1 MSETGETLDR
11 AKSEETTMSTNA
23 SSFSRATYIIMV
35 LSCPLLVQAGN
46 FAGGT
51 GRTDDPYRI
60 ATAEQLI
67 SAGATWTGSHFILLN
82 DIDLDPN
89 LPGGRVFEGAI
100 IASGASPWRDPF
112 RGNFDGGGH
121 TIRNLVIRA
130 KSQSDPSLTSAG
142 LFGRIDQGAVVKDV
156 GIEAADVQA
165 LDRRAGI
172 LAGENAGR
180 IINCQV
186 SGRVSSN
193 GSVVG
198 FSLNESGG
206 LVGRNMGNISNCRAD
221 TDCVQGDGCAG
232 GLVGANFPEG
242 SIVSCR
248 AVCNNVCARRFA
260 GGGLVGT
267 NSGYVIGSAALGGI
281 LAPDSSQM
289 QGGLAGT
296 NRGTILNCYAGS
308 DLAAGARC
316 SQLGGLVGENQG
328 TIINCSASGSVSTQD
343 RCALVGGLVGW
354 NLFSQA
360 RVVNSYAV
368 GKISN
373 GTNNSEAGGLVG
385 GNRDGDVK
393 TSFWDR
399 ETSGMAVS
407 AGGEGLTTAQ
417 MQQATPFLE
426 AGWDFVDERTNGVT
440 NAWRTPEG
448 GGYPALTLGFDRYDP
463 PRLAGEGTVADP
475 YRIGTPDDLGIM
487 WRHDPSAYYQL
498 VADIDLAGIRWLGAP
513 IATFSGTFNGS
524 GFVISHLTLHESRMA
539 GLFGFLGRNPLVM
552 DLGIAD
558 ANIVAPDEAH
568 DLGVLAGRSY
578 YETDVTRCYAT
589 GRLSAGRRSVA
600 LGGLIGWNQ
609 GSVADCYTRT
619 DLSCGEESCHVGGL
633 VGYDKGTIQ
642 RSYAA
647 RAVVAVDPNA
657 TCGSLL
663 GTTATTITKVMM
675 IACYFLDPSEGGG
688 PNNGLGVPLTDTRM
702 KQQTSFLNWDFKK
715 TWKICE
721 GKDYPRLWWEI
732 IDCSQP

>member
-1 MSETGETLDR
+1 
-11 AKSEETTMSTNA
+11 MSTSANT
-23 SSFSRATYIIMV
+23 FSRVTYIIVV
-35 LSCPLLVQAGN
+35 LSCSLLVRAGN

-51 GRTDDPYRI
+51 GTATDPYQV
-60 ATAEQLI
+60 ATAEQLTFLT
-67 SAGATWTGSHFILLN
+67 ATMSQLHNHFLLVN

-89 LPGGRVFEGAI
+89 LPGGHVFDGAV
-100 IASGASPWRDPF
+100 IASGAHPYVNPF
-112 RGNFDGGGH
+112 AGNFDGGRH

-130 KSQSDPSLTSAG
+130 KAQSNWHLTSAG
-142 LFGRIDQGAVVKDV
+142 LFGGIGSGAVVRNLK
-156 GIEAADVQA
+156 IEAADVQA

-193 GSVVG
+193 GSVAG
-198 FSLNESGG
+198 FSLDESGG
-206 LVGRNMGNISNCRAD
+206 VVGRNTGNISDCRAD
-221 TDCVQGDGCAG
+221 TDWVRGDGCAG
-232 GLVGANFPEG
+232 GLVGTNFPEG

-248 AVCNNVCARRFA
+248 AVCNNVCARRFG

-267 NSGYVIGSAALGGI
+267 NSGYVIGSAALGEI

-368 GKISN
+368 GEISS
-373 GTNNSEAGGLVG
+373 GTNNSDVGGLVG

-407 AGGEGLTTAQ
+407 AGGKGLTTAQ

-448 GGYPALTLGFDRYDP
+448 GGYPALTLGFDGYDP

-475 YRIGTPDDLGIM
+475 YRIGTPDDVGIM
-487 WRHDPSAYYQL
+487 WRHDPSACYQL
-498 VADIDLAGIRWLGAP
+498 VANIDLAGIRWLGVP
-513 IATFSGTFNGS
+513 IATFSGMFDGS
-524 GFVISHLTLHESRMA
+524 GFVISHLTLHEPRMA
-539 GLFGFLGRNPLVM
+539 GLFGFLGRNALVM

-558 ANIVAPDEAH
+558 ANIVAPDEAQ
-568 DLGVLAGRSY
+568 DLGLLAGRSY

-589 GRLSAGRRSVA
+589 GRLSAGRRSFA
-600 LGGLIGWNQ
+600 LGGLIGRNY
-609 GSVADCYTRT
+609 SIVTDCYAKV
-619 DLSCGEESCHVGGL
+619 DLSCGEKNGWLGGL
-633 VGYDKGTIQ
+633 LGYHHGAVIH
-642 RSYAA
+642 SYAA
-647 RAVVAVDPNA
+647 GTIVTPDPNA
-657 TCGSLL
+657 TCGGLVGTTL
-663 GTTATTITKVMM
+663 GTLTVNN
-675 IACYFLDPSEGGG
+675 CYFLAPSDGGG
-688 PNNGLGVPLTDTRM
+688 PNNGLGVPLTDDRM
-702 KQQTSFLNWDFKK
+702 KQQTSFLNWDFQK
-715 TWKICE
+715 TWAICA
-721 GKDYPRLWWEI
+721 GVDYPRLRWEK
-732 IDCSQP
+732 IDCNQP